1 MNPAASSSCTIGGTI
16 RWMSPELLYPD
27 QSGLGD
33 SRPTKQ
39 SDCYALG
46 MVIYEVLSG
55 KVPFAPFNRYIV
67 MRKVMEGERPERPE
81 GTEGVWFTDDLWRM
95 LNRCWAAK
103 PKRRPHIAVVLRCL
117 GRVSR
122 ALDSEAPSQQVGE
135 NVGMDEDGW
144 DIASDSSGSFSRF
157 GLLNFFGSLF
167 RILC

>member
-1 MNPAASSSCTIGGTI
+1 
-16 RWMSPELLYPD
+16 MSPELLYPD

-67 MRKVMEGERPERPE
+67 MRKIMEGERPERPE

-95 LNRCWAAK
+95 LKLCWAAQ
-103 PKRRPHIAVVLRCL
+103 PERRPRIAVVLGCL
-117 GRVSR
+117 KRTSR
-122 ALDSEAPSQQVGE
+122 ALASEAPPRQVGE
-135 NVGMDEDGW
+135 NVGTDEDSW
-144 DIASDSSGSFSRF
+144 DLTSDSGIFSRF
-157 GLLNFFGSLF
+157 DLLDFFGSLLG
-167 RILC
+167 ILC